1 MKNLEAAVHILEG
14 MMEDGIPFTQV
25 RAYTG
30 DVLFTEKMAGTQVFI
45 IKDGQVD
52 LFLMRD
58 ERRVVVESLGKGQ
71 CFGMNSSLLNKR
83 RGANAV
89 ASTYSELYV
98 VDSAALEAYLETTP
112 KTIRAFL
119 TTLASRVGV
128 LSELVA
134 TRVNYNSEVQVY
146 AELLQI
152 MGMAELG
159 ARKADPRAASDK
171 KVVASVVL
179 ADFFARA
186 RSILGHADPHIRH
199 ITGKLLG
206 LHLIRIEDDNGNGKR
221 VYFSPNDIVIQAKKH
236 TVDDKDKGKVDYEY
250 VTVNE
255 FASMVEVDRSLLLTK
270 LARSEFSEDIFTF
283 RKSEVVRL
291 LDTKGKKFFSDRK
304 IKTPEEFVDI
314 EDIEFADGKS
324 IVEVL
329 ASVDSFDLAKLLSRM
344 EAGAAKDKM
353 LGSLPRSKRQ
363 EVDSDMEGLTNA
375 DPIEANQ
382 IGQRIIGKVK
392 ERMLSRG

>member
-1 MKNLEAAVHILEG
+1 
-14 MMEDGIPFTQV
+14 
-25 RAYTG
+25 
-30 DVLFTEKMAGTQVFI
+30 
-45 IKDGQVD
+45 
-52 LFLMRD
+52 
-58 ERRVVVESLGKGQ
+58 
-71 CFGMNSSLLNKR
+71 
-83 RGANAV
+83 
-89 ASTYSELYV
+89 
-98 VDSAALEAYLETTP
+98 
-112 KTIRAFL
+112 
-119 TTLASRVGV
+119 
-128 LSELVA
+128 
-134 TRVNYNSEVQVY
+134 
-146 AELLQI
+146 
-152 MGMAELG
+152 
-159 ARKADPRAASDK
+159 
-171 KVVASVVL
+171 
-179 ADFFARA
+179 
-186 RSILGHADPHIRH
+186 
-199 ITGKLLG
+199 LG

>member
-1 MKNLEAAVHILEG
+1 MKNLEASVQLLES
-14 MMEDGIPFTQV
+14 MIEDGIPFTQV

-71 CFGMNSSLLNKR
+71 CFGMNSSLLNQR

-89 ASTYSELYV
+89 AATYSEFYV
-98 VDSAALEAYLETTP
+98 VDSAALEAYMASTP
-112 KTIRAFL
+112 KTIRVFL
-119 TTLASRVGV
+119 TTLANRVGV
-128 LSELVA
+128 LSELIA
-134 TRVNYNSEVQVY
+134 TRVNYNSEIQVY

-152 MGMAELG
+152 LGLAELG
-159 ARKADPRAASDK
+159 ARKVDPRSSTDK
-171 KVVASVVL
+171 KVIASVVL

-206 LHLIRIEDDNGNGKR
+206 LHLIRIEDDGNGKR
-221 VYFSPNDIVIQAKKH
+221 VYFSPNDIVLQARKH
-236 TVDDKDKGKVDYEY
+236 SMDDKDKGKVDYEY

-255 FASMVEVDRSLLLTK
+255 FAAMVEVDRSLLLTK

-283 RKSEVVRL
+283 RKSEVIRL

-304 IKTPEEFVDI
+304 IKSPEEFVDI

-324 IVEVL
+324 VVEVL
-329 ASVDSFDLAKLLSRM
+329 APVDAFDLAKLLSRM
-344 EAGAAKDKM
+344 EAGAAKDKI
-353 LGSLPRSKRQ
+353 LNSLPRSKRQ

-375 DPIEANQ
+375 DAIEVNQ